1 MTGLKDTDKNKE
13 WQFAALLL
21 SGAKLAFYSGGG
33 PSGSCTDLCGIM
45 QALDLLQLWTR
56 SKSAGAVCEDSMCI

>member
-21 SGAKLAFYSGGG
+21 SGATLAIYNGGV
-33 PSGSCTDLCGIM
+33 PSRSCMDLCGIM
-45 QALDLLQLWTR
+45 
-56 SKSAGAVCEDSMCI
+56 